1 MDSGKRLALEIE
13 PEQERKMRA
22 IVRFAQGDAF
32 LQERPL
38 AGGRKLLLVEK
49 Q

>member
-22 IVRFAQGDAF
+22 IVRLRKGRF